1 MKRVLLHSKK
11 VISNHWFII
20 LIAGAIS
27 FIIGIGM
34 FLLLLIW
41 SMTFTQ
47 DPIDVNDLMDNFTEG
62 EMEIVLAETIDE
74 SVSDEEYLST
84 LAKYQSY
91 FCPKKVDYLTLWT
104 GSIYTGK
111 SYILY
116 YEVKK
121 RFEEIDRNILK
132 ENILTHINKNSVL
145 SMRLVRS
152 NKNMIVRYTDRK
164 TSDYFE
170 IVITSQELMAA

>member
-47 DPIDVNDLMDNFTEG
+47 DPIDVNDLMDNFTER

-121 RFEEIDRNILK
+121 RLEEIDRNILK

>member
-47 DPIDVNDLMDNFTEG
+47 DPIDVNDLMDNFTER

-121 RFEEIDRNILK
+121 RFEEIDINILK

>member
-47 DPIDVNDLMDNFTEG
+47 DPIDVNDLMDNFTER

-132 ENILTHINKNSVL
+132 ENILTHI

>member
-47 DPIDVNDLMDNFTEG
+47 DPIDVNDLMDNFTER
-62 EMEIVLAETIDE
+62 EMEIVLAGTIDE

>member
-11 VISNHWFII
+11 VIANHWFII

-27 FIIGIGM
+27 FVIGIGM
-34 FLLLLIW
+34 FLLLLIF
-41 SMTFTQ
+41 SMVFTQ
-47 DPIDVNDLMDNFTEG
+47 DPIDVNDLMDNFTER

-91 FCPKKVDYLTLWT
+91 FCPKKVDYLTIWT
-104 GSIYTGK
+104 GSVYAGK

-116 YEVKK
+116 YEIKN
-121 RFEEIDRNILK
+121 RFEDIDRNILR
-132 ENILTHINKNSVL
+132 ENILNHINKNSVL

>member
-11 VISNHWFII
+11 VIANHWFII

>member
-47 DPIDVNDLMDNFTEG
+47 DPIDVNDLMDNFTER

-132 ENILTHINKNSVL
+132 ENILTHINKNSV
-145 SMRLVRS
+145 
-152 NKNMIVRYTDRK
+152 IAQY
-164 TSDYFE
+164 
-170 IVITSQELMAA
+170 QA

>member
-11 VISNHWFII
+11 VIANHWFII

-47 DPIDVNDLMDNFTEG
+47 DPIDVNDLMDNFTER

-104 GSIYTGK
+104 GSSYTGE

-116 YEVKK
+116 YEVKN
-121 RFEEIDRNILK
+121 RFEEIDRNILR

-152 NKNMIVRYTDRK
+152 HKDMIVRYTDRK
-164 TSDYFE
+164 TSEYFE
-170 IVITSQELMAA
+170 IVINSKELMAA

>member
-47 DPIDVNDLMDNFTEG
+47 DPIDVNDLMDNFTER